1 MKLIKKGDKKMSIL
15 KIPGYFYFGTETI
28 QSSFNLYKS
37 SKLEERL
44 REGISY
50 SVTGAA
56 LNDISNPRVFVN
68 NYLGED
74 VLSPE
79 KENCNIAF
87 LSGESM
93 PTWVQTLCDNLQI
106 SPITRMEPANNTHT
120 PTKFVTLNTFE
131 LTGSIIGCGYK
142 VDSTDY
148 YINLSAFERDSIR
161 FRDQGNNFSVQYDI
175 NVHSD
180 DLFVNNKINPELS
193 GQVYGL
199 HVSFI
204 YGTDLKTLQS
214 ITISRISSYSY
225 DFLKNAFT
233 DFSLNGSGAE
243 DKDTDNPYNT
253 DPDENPGGD
262 GDQNPSTTEPTDVP
276 SLPSISAAS
285 LGLISI
291 YTPSEAQL
299 QSLAS
304 YLWSGAFDPD
314 TFKKLFGDPMD
325 AIIGLGIVPIVPSSA
340 GTKNV
345 RFGNVDSGIAMSYVT
360 TQWATKDCGSV
371 KISKDV
377 GSFLDYDATKISIYL
392 PFIGFR
398 DLSPDDVMGGTIKVV
413 YNIDILTG
421 SCSAFIKHSTR
432 GVLYNYNGNCI
443 MNIPLSAA
451 NYSGAIQNAVST
463 VASGAGVL
471 AGMISGAAPVTAMS
485 AVSMITSAANT
496 AFNSKPNIQRTG
508 NLGGAAGLLSVKTP
522 FVIIQRPNVSVP
534 EYVQNYVGQ
543 TANKTA
549 SLGSC
554 SGFTMVAYCHIEGIS
569 ATPGEIS
576 EIETLLKQ
584 GVIL

>member
-1 MKLIKKGDKKMSIL
+1 MSIL
-15 KIPGYFYFGTETI
+15 KIPGYFYFGSETI
-28 QSSFNLYKS
+28 QGSFNLYKS

-44 REGISY
+44 RNGISY
-50 SVTGAA
+50 TVTGAA
-56 LNDISNPRVFVN
+56 LNGISNPRVFVN

-79 KENCNIAF
+79 KENLNIAF
-87 LSGESM
+87 LTGESM
-93 PTWVQTLCDNLQI
+93 PTWVKTLCDNLQI
-106 SPITRMEPANNTHT
+106 SPITIMQPANNTNT
-120 PTKFVTLNTFE
+120 PTKFVTLNAFE
-131 LTGSIIGCGYK
+131 FAPGRAMDCGK
-142 VDSTDY
+142 KIDSTDY
-148 YINLSAFERDSIR
+148 YIRHSAFGQEYVRV
-161 FRDQGNNFSVQYDI
+161 RDQGNNFAVTYII

-180 DLFVNNKINPELS
+180 DLFVNNVVNPDLT
-193 GQVYGL
+193 GNVYG
-199 HVSFI
+199 VFVTFI
-204 YGTDLKTLQS
+204 YDTDLKTLQY
-214 ITISRISSYSY
+214 INISSGTIYSY
-225 DFLKNAFT
+225 DYIKSIFT

-262 GDQNPSTTEPTDVP
+262 GDQNQPINEPTDVP
-276 SLPSISAAS
+276 GLPSISAAS

-325 AIIGLGIVPIVPSSA
+325 AIIGLGIVPIIPASS
-340 GTKNV
+340 GSKNV
-345 RFGNVDSGIAMSYVT
+345 MFGNVDSGISMTYVN

-451 NYSGAIQNAVST
+451 NYSSAIQNAVST

-471 AGMISGAAPVTAMS
+471 AGMMSGAAPVTAMS

-522 FVIIQRPNVSVP
+522 FLIIQRPNVSVP

>member
-1 MKLIKKGDKKMSIL
+1 MSLL

-28 QSSFNLYKS
+28 QSSLNFYKS
-37 SKLEERL
+37 TKLQAKL
-44 REGISY
+44 TNGIDYRVTGTAAS
-50 SVTGAA
+50 SVT
-56 LNDISNPRVFVN
+56 NPCAFVN
-68 NYLGED
+68 QYLGED
-74 VLSPE
+74 VLSPA
-79 KENCNIAF
+79 KDNYNIA
-87 LSGESM
+87 LLTGESTSNWVGKVRDRCCLY
-93 PTWVQTLCDNLQI
+93 PTAEI
-106 SPITRMEPANNTHT
+106 HPANNSNVA
-120 PTKFVTLNTFE
+120 TKFVTLNSHEFS
-131 LTGSIIGCGYK
+131 GSIPVPLIACGRRVAITQYL
-142 VDSTDY
+142 Y
-148 YINLSAFERDSIR
+148 QMSAFAGATITYQDMSTEIDVTIEIPVYPDDM
-161 FRDQGNNFSVQYDI
+161 FINNV
-175 NVHSD
+175 
-180 DLFVNNKINPELS
+180 INP
-193 GQVYGL
+193 
-199 HVSFI
+199 
-204 YGTDLKTLQS
+204 DLES
-214 ITISRISSYSY
+214 TIPALRISFVLDPDLSTLRTIHIESRTTTSR
-225 DFLKNAFT
+225 KSEFT
-233 DFSLNGSGAE
+233 DFTLEGAGSE
-243 DKDTDNPYNT
+243 DKDTDNPYGD

-262 GDQNPSTTEPTDVP
+262 GDQNPPINDPTDVP
-276 SLPSISAAS
+276 GLPSISAAS

-325 AIIGLGIVPIVPSSA
+325 AIIGLGIVPIVPASA

-345 RFGNVDSGIAMSYVT
+345 RFGNVDSGISMSYVT

-485 AVSMITSAANT
+485 AVSMLHSAANT
-496 AFNSKPNIQRTG
+496 AFSSKPNIQRTG

-534 EYVQNYVGQ
+534 DYVQNYVGQ

-554 SGFTMVAYCHIEGIS
+554 SGFTMVAYCHIDGIS

>member
-1 MKLIKKGDKKMSIL
+1 MSIL

-28 QSSFNLYKS
+28 QSSLNFYKS
-37 SKLEERL
+37 TKLQEKL
-44 REGISY
+44 TNGINYVVTGDAAS
-50 SVTGAA
+50 SVT
-56 LNDISNPRVFVN
+56 NPCAFVN
-68 NYLGED
+68 QYVGED
-74 VLSPE
+74 VLSPA
-79 KENCNIAF
+79 KDNYNIA
-87 LSGESM
+87 LKTGETTSNWVGSSRDRCCLY
-93 PTWVQTLCDNLQI
+93 PTTEI
-106 SPITRMEPANNTHT
+106 HPANNSNVA
-120 PTKFVTLNTFE
+120 TKFVTLNSHEFS
-131 LTGSIIGCGYK
+131 GSDPVPLIACGRK
-142 VDSTDY
+142 VATTQY
-148 YINLSAFERDSIR
+148 LYQMSAFAGATITYQDMSTEI
-161 FRDQGNNFSVQYDI
+161 DI
-175 NVHSD
+175 TIEIPVYPD
-180 DLFVNNKINPELS
+180 DMFVNDVINPDL
-193 GQVYGL
+193 GNTIPLLRITFVL
-199 HVSFI
+199 N
-204 YGTDLKTLQS
+204 TDLSTLL
-214 ITISRISSYSY
+214 RIRIESATTTS
-225 DFLKNAFT
+225 LKSQFT
-233 DFSLNGSGAE
+233 DFTLSGAGSE
-243 DKDTDNPYNT
+243 DKDTDNPYGDN
-253 DPDENPGGD
+253 PDDNPGGD
-262 GDQNPSTTEPTDVP
+262 GDQNPPTNQPTDVP
-276 SLPSISAAS
+276 GLPSISAAS

-299 QSLAS
+299 QALAS

-340 GTKNV
+340 GSKNV
-345 RFGNVDSGIAMSYVT
+345 RFGNVDSGISMSYVN

-421 SCSAFIKHSTR
+421 SCSAFIKHSSR

-451 NYSGAIQNAVST
+451 NYSSAIQNAVST

-485 AVSMITSAANT
+485 AVSMLSSAANT
-496 AFNSKPNIQRTG
+496 AFSSKPNIQRTG

-522 FVIIQRPNVSVP
+522 FVVIQRPNVSVP
-534 EYVQNYVGQ
+534 DYVQNYVGQ

-569 ATPGEIS
+569 ATPGEIT

>member
-1 MKLIKKGDKKMSIL
+1 MSIL

-50 SVTGAA
+50 TVTGAA

-93 PTWVQTLCDNLQI
+93 PVWVQKLCDNLQI
-106 SPITRMEPANNTHT
+106 APITRMQPANNTNT

-131 LTGSIIGCGYK
+131 LAPGSYINCGK
-142 VDSTDY
+142 KIDNQDY
-148 YINLSAFERDSIR
+148 YIRLSSFDRDYVR
-161 FRDQGNNFSVQYDI
+161 FIDQGTNFSITYII

-180 DLFVNNKINPELS
+180 DLFVNNVINPDLS
-193 GQVYGL
+193 GQVYAL
-199 HVSFI
+199 TVSFL
-204 YGTDLKTLQS
+204 YNTDLKTLQS
-214 ITISRISSYSY
+214 ITINRASYYTY
-225 DFLKNAFT
+225 DYLKTAFNN
-233 DFSLNGSGAE
+233 FSLNGTGAE

-262 GDQNPSTTEPTDVP
+262 GDHNPPITEPTDVP
-276 SLPSISAAS
+276 NLPSISAAS

-299 QSLAS
+299 QALAS

-360 TQWATKDCGSV
+360 TQWASKDCGSV

-471 AGMISGAAPVTAMS
+471 AGMMSGAAPVTAMS
-485 AVSMITSAANT
+485 AVSMIQSAANT
-496 AFNSKPNIQRTG
+496 AFSSKPNIQRTG

-522 FVIIQRPNVSVP
+522 FLVIQRPNVSVP

-554 SGFTMVAYCHIEGIS
+554 SGFTMVAYCHIDGIS

>member
-1 MKLIKKGDKKMSIL
+1 MSLL

-28 QSSFNLYKS
+28 QSSLNFYKS
-37 SKLEERL
+37 TKLQEKL
-44 REGISY
+44 TNGINYTVSGDAAS
-50 SVTGAA
+50 SVT
-56 LNDISNPRVFVN
+56 NPCAFVN
-68 NYLGED
+68 QYIGED
-74 VLSPE
+74 VLSPA
-79 KENCNIAF
+79 KDNYNIA
-87 LSGESM
+87 LLTGETTSNWVGTARDRCCLY
-93 PTWVQTLCDNLQI
+93 PTT
-106 SPITRMEPANNTHT
+106 EFHPANNTNVA
-120 PTKFVTLNTFE
+120 TKFVTLNSHEFS
-131 LTGSIIGCGYK
+131 GSDLVPLIECGRK
-142 VDSTDY
+142 VGNTHY
-148 YINLSAFERDSIR
+148 TYQMSAFSGAKITYQDMSTEI
-161 FRDQGNNFSVQYDI
+161 DI
-175 NVHSD
+175 TIEIPVYPD
-180 DLFVNNKINPELS
+180 DMFVNNVINPDLGDS
-193 GQVYGL
+193 IPLLTITFVL
-199 HVSFI
+199 N
-204 YGTDLKTLQS
+204 TDLSTLARIR
-214 ITISRISSYSY
+214 ITSGTTTSRKS
-225 DFLKNAFT
+225 KFT
-233 DFSLNGSGAE
+233 GFSLEGSGSE
-243 DKDTDNPYNT
+243 EKDTENPYNN
-253 DPDENPGGD
+253 DPDDNPGGD
-262 GDQNPSTTEPTDVP
+262 GDQNPPITEPTDVP
-276 SLPSISAAS
+276 GLPSISAAS

-345 RFGNVDSGIAMSYVT
+345 RFGNVDSGISMSYVN

-421 SCSAFIKHSTR
+421 SCSAFIKHSSR

-485 AVSMITSAANT
+485 AVSMLSSAANT
-496 AFNSKPNIQRTG
+496 AFSAKPNIQRTG

-534 EYVQNYVGQ
+534 DYVQNYVGQ

-569 ATPGEIS
+569 ATPGEIT